1 MHGDVFFHLVSPL
14 IMMFFHLQAAILA
27 GKDRAELEAAEKGN
41 TFHCTARDIGIE
53 VGSGCF
59 VGNVFCNMFAS

>member
-1 MHGDVFFHLVSPL
+1 
-14 IMMFFHLQAAILA
+14 MMFFHLQAAILA

-59 VGNVFCNMFAS
+59 VGIVFCNMFAS